1 MKIWCG
7 PFRSL
12 DQQLSGESRKNVVH
26 IHLRPDQMLLAGSPI
41 SVCLPEDPQRAPPLS
56 SIYWTLCWNCI
67 VPLQPLFSLVA
78 YSSGWVDQLAPHWG
92 GSNTLAEGGTEGDS
106 EEVSPRAVKLGQSY
120 QRWRNVTRP
129 ELQLTSLY
137 PLLIYAKSIL
147 DTALSASAHPQG
159 SLALP
164 FSLQLHASPCTSHPG
179 FSWHFAHLLFIFSW
193 GFFQKKKKLALV
205 FTHPVVLCVF
215 VFACSLAWLQLLWME
230 YIKTSTYTQI
240 TYLQCS
246 YNKCKPVIC

>member
-26 IHLRPDQMLLAGSPI
+26 IHLRPDQMLLA
-41 SVCLPEDPQRAPPLS
+41 
-56 SIYWTLCWNCI
+56 
-67 VPLQPLFSLVA
+67 
-78 YSSGWVDQLAPHWG
+78 G

-179 FSWHFAHLLFIFSW
+179 FS
-193 GFFQKKKKLALV
+193 
-205 FTHPVVLCVF
+205 
-215 VFACSLAWLQLLWME
+215 
-230 YIKTSTYTQI
+230 
-240 TYLQCS
+240 
-246 YNKCKPVIC
+246 